1 MSTTQKQHKISP
13 AIAWLTIQKFIIF
26 YCLLDREHTKRAAA
40 HFIYPTQNAELRKA
54 RRSWYNQFM
63 RLNKIIQRDYT
74 SFSLYYQIK
83 LPLDLEISIPS
94 DDPVRLVSAFVE
106 EMDLSELYKTYGRIR
121 KNQAT
126 PRQMLK
132 LVIYAAMNRI
142 YSSRDIRKACKR
154 DINFMYLLEGM
165 PAPDHATIARFISL
179 HFSACA
185 RVLLAQMSDLLYLLG
200 EISGKTIFI
209 DGTKI
214 ESAANKYTF
223 VWKRAITKNQAR
235 LYTKLTSFV
244 AECEELYGIR
254 TIYHDQISIHTL
266 KRLKKQLCRVK
277 VQEGIVF
284 VHGIGRRKTQ
294 LQKSLEQLDQYLEK
308 LKEYTKKLYTLGDRN
323 SYSKTDPDATFM
335 RMKEDA
341 MLNGQLKPAYNIQH
355 GVDSEYI
362 TWIDISPR
370 PTDTCTLIP
379 FLKDMESHL
388 GFKYSEIVAD
398 AGYESEEN
406 YLFIEGNGQTAY
418 IKPQNYEISKTRKYK
433 KDISR
438 RENMG
443 YHADRDSY
451 ICRNGRELTVTNERR
466 SKTASGYVSVKTY
479 YRSPDCTGCPYK
491 TECIKGNNCKTP
503 MKKRNKVLMVS
514 KTMSQKRAE
523 DLERITSEY
532 GTMLRMNRS
541 IQAEGSFADVKE
553 DMNFRR
559 YLYRGKA
566 NALAES
572 ILLAMGRNINKLH
585 CKIQTGRTGSHLF
598 SLKTA

>member
-1 MSTTQKQHKISP
+1 MTLIVTLFSFFRPFAFSDSCVVKLYIKVPVQIVTVHHNLLIPIKI
-13 AIAWLTIQKFIIF
+13 
-26 YCLLDREHTKRAAA
+26 RN
-40 HFIYPTQNAELRKA
+40 IYQ
-54 RRSWYNQFM
+54 
-63 RLNKIIQRDYT
+63 DYT

-185 RVLLAQMSDLLYLLG
+185 KVLLAQMSDLLYLLG

-223 VWKRAITKNQAR
+223 VWKRTITKNQAR

-254 TIYHDQISIHTL
+254 TVYHDQISIHTL

-438 RENMG
+438 RENME

-503 MKKRNKVLMVS
+503 MEKRNKVLMVS

>member
-1 MSTTQKQHKISP
+1 
-13 AIAWLTIQKFIIF
+13 
-26 YCLLDREHTKRAAA
+26 
-40 HFIYPTQNAELRKA
+40 
-54 RRSWYNQFM
+54 M

-185 RVLLAQMSDLLYLLG
+185 KVLLAQMSDLLYLLG

-254 TIYHDQISIHTL
+254 AVYHDQISIHTL

-438 RENMG
+438 RENME

-503 MKKRNKVLMVS
+503 MEKRNKVLMVS

>member
-1 MSTTQKQHKISP
+1 MTLIVTLFSFFRPFAFSDSCVVKLYIKVPVQIVTVHHNLLIPIKI
-13 AIAWLTIQKFIIF
+13 
-26 YCLLDREHTKRAAA
+26 RN
-40 HFIYPTQNAELRKA
+40 IYQ
-54 RRSWYNQFM
+54 
-63 RLNKIIQRDYT
+63 DYT

-126 PRQMLK
+126 PRQILK

-179 HFSACA
+179 HFSVCA
-185 RVLLAQMSDLLYLLG
+185 KTLLAQMSDLLYLLG

-223 VWKRAITKNQAR
+223 VWKKAITKNQAR
-235 LYTKLTSFV
+235 LYTKLSSFV
-244 AECEELYGIR
+244 AECEELYGMK
-254 TIYHDQISIHTL
+254 TVYHDSISIHTL
-266 KRLKKQLCRVK
+266 KRLKKQLCRIK
-277 VQEGIVF
+277 IQEEIVF
-284 VHGIGRRKTQ
+284 VHGTGRRKTQ
-294 LQKSLEQLDQYLEK
+294 LQKSLEQLDWYLEK

-370 PTDTCTLIP
+370 PTDTRTLIP
-379 FLKDMESHL
+379 FLKDMESYL

-406 YLFIEGNGQTAY
+406 YLFIESNGQTAY

-438 RENMG
+438 RENME

-466 SKTASGYVSVKTY
+466 SKTTSGYVSIKTY
-479 YRSPDCTGCPYK
+479 YRCSDCTGCPYK

-503 MKKRNKVLMVS
+503 MEKRNKVLMVS

-559 YLYRGKA
+559 YLYRGKV

-598 SLKTA
+598 ALKKA